1 MQGEG
6 EEADFLTAVR
16 GNPNAPLL
24 REILRAKKDLLTK
37 MNRMYNSFL
46 GDTQQ
51 LYSDEVRRTPS
62 VAESLTTPRRL
73 SLPSPVSTSAQSLQQ
88 DFRRGQHGS
97 LFYYF

>member
-1 MQGEG
+1 MCRLSLKGAQEMQGEG

-51 LYSDEVRRTPS
+51 CNGT
-62 VAESLTTPRRL
+62 
-73 SLPSPVSTSAQSLQQ
+73 
-88 DFRRGQHGS
+88 
-97 LFYYF
+97 